1 MSMAED
7 IMMLAAVGIG
17 GYLFY
22 EKVWLP
28 QQASTPATTPSTS
41 TPGSSTA
48 GAVPTTAST
57 PVTSAPAVTPQP
69 VVSAPI
75 IPIIPTQTSQATGGG
90 TPLVSTP
97 IPNTPAPVVT
107 PVAVTPAAPVT
118 PVVVSTTGST
128 PTTSSTPVAAPAPVV
143 QSAYAVPYNPCIQTV
158 QYGAESYCI
167 DSEGNY
173 ALNPS
178 ASDIPTITQSV
189 VANQTAAVQ
198 QNTFSPGQL
207 ILTINGNLY
216 GGQLVPNGAAVET
229 QIVGAQPNAN
239 VYQSTD
245 NYWTHATVVGKTD
258 ANGNWSQTRHAVP
271 GTFTFNYWVNQSPVP
286 GAIYFTTPSPGG
298 TSGLGYWGGWAA

>member
-28 QQASTPATTPSTS
+28 QQAATPST
-41 TPGSSTA
+41 PV
-48 GAVPTTAST
+48 VPTTGTLQTTTSA
-57 PVTSAPAVTPQP
+57 PVTSAPIQTVAPAPQP

-75 IPIIPTQTSQATGGG
+75 IPVLPPATGGG
-90 TPLVSTP
+90 TPLVSAP
-97 IPNTPAPVVT
+97 IPNVAAPIVSTPVVT
-107 PVAVTPAAPVT
+107 PTPAVPVT
-118 PVVVSTTGST
+118 PVVSTTGST
-128 PTTSSTPVAAPAPVV
+128 PTTSSTPVAAPAPQV

-173 ALNPS
+173 ALNPN
-178 ASDIPTITQSV
+178 ASDIPTITQSI
-189 VANQTAAVQ
+189 VANQTATTP

-216 GGQLVPNGAAVET
+216 GGQLVPNGATVET

-258 ANGNWSQTRHAVP
+258 ANGNWSMTRHAVP

-286 GAIYFTTPSPGG
+286 GAIYFTTPAPGG
-298 TSGLGYWGGWAA
+298 TSGLGAYWGGWAA